1 MDKHYLVVDDHPLM
15 RAAFCH
21 SLTALDA
28 EARIDTATTFGDARR
43 RLQHDEAF
51 DLIVL
56 DLGLPDVQGM
66 SALEEVRAMRP
77 ATPIVVFSAQSDPP
91 TIRRCL
97 DRGASGFIPKTSSPE
112 TTMHAVRLIESGG
125 TYVPPEAIRPLEAA
139 SPERPIRADEASA
152 RSASAIARGVVAPA
166 QPAPSALAAGPVAA
180 TPLTPVPLTPV
191 PLTPAPFTPASPLP
205 GHPAASAA
213 GTHARD
219 LGLTERQ
226 IDVLRLLLRGLPN
239 KLICRDLSLAEG
251 TVKVHVSAVLRA
263 LGARNRTQAVVAA
276 NRIRLR
282 LPGEL

>member
-28 EARIDTATTFGDARR
+28 HARIETATTFGDARR

-56 DLGLPDVQGM
+56 DLGLPDVQGT

-77 ATPIVVFSAQSDPP
+77 GTPVVVFSAQADAP

-112 TTMHAVRLIESGG
+112 TTMQAVRLIESGG

-139 SPERPIRADEASA
+139 LPERPIRADEASA
-152 RSASAIARGVVAPA
+152 RSASAIARGLAAPA
-166 QPAPSALAAGPVAA
+166 TAATPMHSPPGPAAGAAFAPSSALAAQ
-180 TPLTPVPLTPV
+180 
-191 PLTPAPFTPASPLP
+191 
-205 GHPAASAA
+205 PAASAP

-251 TVKVHVSAVLRA
+251 TVKVHISAVLRA